1 MGWKPSLL
9 PKQRLD
15 AMPLGLALLGIYPTL
30 NKNYQVGN
38 LLPD

>member
-1 MGWKPSLL
+1 MGGKPSLL

-15 AMPLGLALLGIYPTL
+15 AMPIRVALLGIHPTL
-30 NKNYQVGN
+30 NKSYSVGH